1 MLVPEVRKR
10 NGALGIAG
18 AVHTPRRKGNVA
30 NLSQLDDTIL
40 IQEAQQGNSEAFGE
54 LVKHYDQ
61 AILRLTFQVTR
72 SEHDAQD
79 VYQDVFLRAFQNV
92 SRFKFQ
98 CSFYTWI
105 YRIAINLC
113 IDHLR
118 KRRYRREVSTHG
130 VSPAGEEYDF
140 FDRVQDE
147 RTGSNPERS
156 LAQRELARSI
166 GATHRPIVQRFSN
179 ALNRLSP
186 RERVVF
192 EMKHYQGLRLR
203 TVAEILDT
211 TEGTAKNILYRA
223 TQKLRLALADAR

>member
-1 MLVPEVRKR
+1 MLVPEARKR
-10 NGALGIAG
+10 NGVLGITRA
-18 AVHTPRRKGNVA
+18 ARKPCRPGNGA
-30 NLSQLDDTIL
+30 NLSQLDDTTL
-40 IQEAQQGNSEAFGE
+40 IREAQQGNSEAFGE
-54 LVKHYDQ
+54 LAKHYDQ

-113 IDHLR
+113 TDHLR
-118 KRRYRREVSTHG
+118 KRRYRSEVSTHG

-140 FDRVQDE
+140 FDRVRDE
-147 RTGSNPERS
+147 RTGSNPDRS
-156 LAQRELARSI
+156 LAQRELAHSI
-166 GATHRPIVQRFSN
+166 GA

-223 TQKLRLALADAR
+223 TQKLRLALADV

>member
-1 MLVPEVRKR
+1 MFAPDARKP
-10 NGALGIAG
+10 GVVGDFAA
-18 AVHTPRRKGNVA
+18 AAHKPRRRGTGA
-30 NLSQLDDTIL
+30 NLSQRDDSML
-40 IQEAQQGNSEAFGE
+40 IREAQDGNSDAFGE

-72 SEHDAQD
+72 SEHEAQD

-92 SRFKFQ
+92 GRFKFQ
-98 CSFYTWI
+98 CSFYTWL

-118 KRRYRREVSTHG
+118 RRRFRAEVSPNG
-130 VSPAGEEYDF
+130 VSADGEPYDYL
-140 FDRVQDE
+140 DGVRDE
-147 RTGSNPERS
+147 RASSNPERH

-166 GATHRPIVQRFSN
+166 RR

-186 RERVVF
+186 RERMVF
-192 EMKHYQGLRLR
+192 ELKHYQGMRLR

-223 TQKLRLALADAR
+223 THKLRVALANAG

>member
-1 MLVPEVRKR
+1 MLVPEARKR
-10 NGALGIAG
+10 NGVLGIAG
-18 AVHTPRRKGNVA
+18 AAHTPRRKGNGA

-118 KRRYRREVSTHG
+118 KRRYRREVSTNG

-156 LAQRELARSI
+156 LAQRELALSI
-166 GATHRPIVQRFSN
+166 GA

>member
-1 MLVPEVRKR
+1 MLVPETRKR
-10 NGALGIAG
+10 NGVLGITR
-18 AVHTPRRKGNVA
+18 AVRKPCRPGNGA
-30 NLSQLDDTIL
+30 NLSQLDDTTL
-40 IQEAQQGNSEAFGE
+40 IREAQQGNSEAFGE
-54 LVKHYDQ
+54 LAKHYDQ

-92 SRFKFQ
+92 GRFKFQ

-118 KRRYRREVSTHG
+118 KRRYRSEVSTHG
-130 VSPAGEEYDF
+130 VSAAGEEYDF
-140 FDRVQDE
+140 FDRVRDE
-147 RTGSNPERS
+147 RTGSNPDRS
-156 LAQRELARSI
+156 LAQRELARCI
-166 GATHRPIVQRFSN
+166 GA

-203 TVAEILDT
+203 SVAEILET